1 MHAVIKAAAA
11 AGALLA
17 TPALAMT
24 VEPTPSA
31 AALQADHFL
40 ADAAK
45 LVGGSGPH
53 DVVTSST
60 LRFDGTPEYGEGGAA
75 SYGYLTSTSPAGPA
89 KAGAQREFDNELPN
103 YRTPG
108 VVTYGPGMGAHAV
121 ATPQAH

>member
-1 MHAVIKAAAA
+1 MRALIKAAAA

-31 AALQADHFL
+31 AALQADHVL

-53 DVVTSST
+53 DVVTRST
-60 LRFDGTPEYGEGGAA
+60 LRFDGTPEYGDLGAA
-75 SYGYLTSTSPAGPA
+75 SYGYLTSTTDPA
-89 KAGAQREFDNELPN
+89 KAGPRREFEDELPT

-121 ATPQAH
+121 AAQNPK

>member
-1 MHAVIKAAAA
+1 MMRALIKAAAA

-24 VEPTPSA
+24 VEPTPSG

-45 LVGGSGPH
+45 LAGGSGPH
-53 DVVTSST
+53 DVVTRST
-60 LRFDGTPEYGEGGAA
+60 LRFDGTPEYGDEGAA
-75 SYGYLTSTSPAGPA
+75 SYGYLTSSSPTDPA
-89 KAGAQREFDNELPN
+89 KAGPRREFEDELPN

-108 VVTYGPGMGAHAV
+108 VVTYGPGMRAHAV
-121 ATPQAH
+121 ATPK